1 MVSLVHQWG
10 NNMQPINEDDF
21 KGKSMG
27 LAEMAVCIMN
37 TQAMVEESIQMQVK
51 ILAKL
56 NGTTVEEERALASGN
71 IEANF
76 KEILKNLLKPE

>member
-1 MVSLVHQWG
+1 
-10 NNMQPINEDDF
+10 MQPIKEDDF

-37 TQAMVEESIQMQVK
+37 TQAMVEESINMQAK

-56 NGTTVEEERALASGN
+56 NGTTVEDEKAIAAN
-71 IEANF
+71 HIEANF
-76 KEILKNLLKPE
+76 KALLKTLLTPEE